1 MFVIFI
7 IFVKKYIMY
16 IVWRNKFES
25 YNKPQG
31 DGYFES
37 YKDKLSD
44 NWTLSS
50 LLAKKY
56 KTIGPAINRSGLNIT
71 TYGNFLISFEKFLEL
86 NLTDQAKR
94 DLKLSSLLDG
104 DIELDG
110 DIFINGRVDK
120 ILPSGEVVP
129 ATKEVL
135 EYIKNEYQKQ
145 VDKTNK
151 LKIKNQHIDEPNKN
165 FVEHVEGEDFWE
177 GF

>member
-1 MFVIFI
+1 
-7 IFVKKYIMY
+7 MY
-16 IVWRNKFES
+16 IVWRNKFGS

-37 YKDKLSD
+37 YKDKSSD
-44 NWTLSS
+44 NWTLSP
-50 LLAKKY
+50 LLASKY
-56 KTIGPAINRSGLNIT
+56 KTIGPAITRAGLYKT
-71 TYGNFLISFEKFLEL
+71 KLGLEKFLEENL
-86 NLTDQAKR
+86 NDQAKR
-94 DLKLSSLLDG
+94 DLKLSCLLDG

-135 EYIKNEYQKQ
+135 EYIKKDYQKQ
-145 VDKTNK
+145 IDKTNK